1 MVSHTLKLKL
11 SEPVVVAVS
20 APHETRWGFTEFLA
34 YSTMSDGRILLIY
47 ADAEDASESH
57 GEPAPSFSSADSG
70 LTWSPLKDDLVPA
83 RQHFFITPV
92 YDGEFLVVPSIHY
105 FDA

>member
-1 MVSHTLKLKL
+1 VNPLWLL
-11 SEPVVVAVS
+11 FS
-20 APHETRWGFTEFLA
+20 APDKTRWGFTEFME
-34 YSTMSDGRILLIY
+34 YSTMPDGRIPLIY
-47 ADAEDASESH
+47 ADAADASETH

-83 RQHFFITPV
+83 HQHFFITPV
-92 YDGEFLVVPSIHY
+92 YNGEFLVVPSIHY